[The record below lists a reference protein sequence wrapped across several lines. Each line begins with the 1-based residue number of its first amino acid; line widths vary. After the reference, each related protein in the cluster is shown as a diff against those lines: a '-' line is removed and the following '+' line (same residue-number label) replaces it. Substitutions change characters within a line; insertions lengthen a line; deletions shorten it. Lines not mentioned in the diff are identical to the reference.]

1 MEVIVIIISI
11 VIGFFIISN
20 VVKFYARKRDRE
32 LISSVTSLNRG
43 TNSEKSLVLQLLKKG
58 IPSGTLLH
66 DHVFKIQ
73 KFHSNPQK
81 LWLKFIP
88 MLNVIEIK
96 QLIGDGHN
104 GVACKKIIVSFFYYP
119 IGMIKYILIKL
130 IKRF

>member
-1 MEVIVIIISI
+1 VEVIVIIISI

-81 LWLKFIP
+81 L
-88 MLNVIEIK
+88 
-96 QLIGDGHN
+96 
-104 GVACKKIIVSFFYYP
+104 
-119 IGMIKYILIKL
+119 
-130 IKRF
+130 